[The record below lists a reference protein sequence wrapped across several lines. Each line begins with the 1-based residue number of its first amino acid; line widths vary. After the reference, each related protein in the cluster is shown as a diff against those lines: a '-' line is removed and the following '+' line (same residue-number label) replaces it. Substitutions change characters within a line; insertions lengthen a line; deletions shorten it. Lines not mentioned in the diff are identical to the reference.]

1 MSLMALAGLLFG
13 WVGVLDK
20 LYRERDG
27 ASLRMRVGRASV
39 CRERVLQRSEGDAM
53 VNHKPV

>member
-1 MSLMALAGLLFG
+1 MSLMGLAGLLFG

-27 ASLRMRVGRASV
+27 VSLRMRVGRVRV
-39 CRERVLQRSEGDAM
+39 CRERVLLRSEGDAI
-53 VNHKPV
+53 VDRKPV